1 MKPPAFQFYP
11 SDFLAS
17 TAEMSAEE
25 VGVHIRLLCNQ
36 WLRGGLPNDDER
48 LRSMAGQCL
57 PSSVAYAKSR
67 YKVCSDGMIRHQR
80 MEEERVK
87 QDNYRKKQAEY
98 GKKRWDNEATLNQP
112 SRVASGSLV
121 ATLCPPSPSP
131 SPSLTSPPK
140 RERRTF
146 TPPTLEEWTAYGLSL
161 SPPFPQNDIENTHNH
176 YSANGWLVGKNP
188 MKDWKA
194 AMRTCWGRWKQNP
207 TPQFGGIGK
216 PAPAPFS
223 RNTGTTN
230 EGQTDTREYCD
241 DDCPF

>member
-112 SRVASGSLV
+112 SKVADGSPV

-131 SPSLTSPPK
+131 SPSPSITLPPK
-140 RERRTF
+140 KEKRIF
-146 TPPTLEEWTAYGLSL
+146 IPPTHEEWTAYGLSL
-161 SPPFPQNDIENTHNH
+161 SPPFPRDELDQTFDH
-176 YSANGWLVGKNP
+176 YLGNGWKAGKNP
-188 MKDWKA
+188 MSDWKA
-194 AMRTCWGRWKQNP
+194 SLRTCWRNWKKNP
-207 TPQFGGIGK
+207 TPFF
-216 PAPAPFS
+216 AA
-223 RNTGTTN
+223 NGTRQKNIYQGETVK
-230 EGQTDTREYCD
+230 
-241 DDCPF
+241 

>member
-80 MEEERVK
+80 MEEERMK

-112 SRVASGSLV
+112 SKVANGSPV

-131 SPSLTSPPK
+131 SPSLIPTPPPKKERAAAAVLPFPENWTPERKQAMQSWIDYK
-140 RERRTF
+140 RERGAGYK
-146 TPPTLEEWTAYGLSL
+146 PTG
-161 SPPFPQNDIENTHNH
+161 
-176 YSANGWLVGKNP
+176 
-188 MKDWKA
+188 WKA
-194 AMRTCWGRWKQNP
+194 LCSKLEPYPDTKIVQCVSDSMANNWNGLFPDSMAM
-207 TPQFGGIGK
+207 GK
-216 PAPAPFS
+216 ADRPK
-223 RNTGTTN
+223 NIYTG
-230 EGQTDTREYCD
+230 
-241 DDCPF
+241 PVV